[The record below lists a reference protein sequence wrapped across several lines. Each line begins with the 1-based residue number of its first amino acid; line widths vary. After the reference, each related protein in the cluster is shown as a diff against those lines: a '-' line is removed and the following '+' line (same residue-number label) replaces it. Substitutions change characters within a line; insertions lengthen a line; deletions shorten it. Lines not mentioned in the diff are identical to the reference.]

1 MYTCW
6 TLALVC
12 TTFHSNAHTHIPK
25 RIYIYMLSWKQCAL
39 PVITTMALWQLIHLG
54 TWCMNSSIYCN
65 VLVHRFYT
73 LSAFGMFTVPH
84 ESYFFEFATCR
95 TNIYL
100 FTFQKGQILKSK
112 KRKNVGV
119 TNEKFKKITL
129 VQHCKHGKSAQR
141 VKFAGYCIT
150 VRAEKTVSM
159 KY

>member
-39 PVITTMALWQLIHLG
+39 PVITTMALWQLMHLG

-65 VLVHRFYT
+65 VLVRRFYT
-73 LSAFGMFTVPH
+73 LSAFGMFTVAH
-84 ESYFFEFATCR
+84 ESYFFEFPTCR
-95 TNIYL
+95 INIYL

-112 KRKNVGV
+112 KRKNIGV

-141 VKFAGYCIT
+141 VKFAGCCIT

>member
-1 MYTCW
+1 
-6 TLALVC
+6 
-12 TTFHSNAHTHIPK
+12 
-25 RIYIYMLSWKQCAL
+25 MLSWKQCAL
-39 PVITTMALWQLIHLG
+39 PVITTMALWQLMDLG

-65 VLVHRFYT
+65 VLVRRFYT

-84 ESYFFEFATCR
+84 ENYFFEFPTCR

-112 KRKNVGV
+112 KRKNIGV